1 MKWSPEP
8 WFERSDAP
16 INLTAANYDRA
27 RECVNALAG
36 VADPAE
42 DRAAKVEL
50 LETLKEARSWIV
62 DDAELA
68 IKGNYATDVWRSNH
82 KILLLRVRAAIA
94 RAEKK

>member
-1 MKWSPEP
+1 MPNKWSPEP

-42 DRAAKVEL
+42 YRAAKVEL
-50 LETLKEARSWIV
+50 VEAARAWSKALPVFEGETSPGSLRSR
-62 DDAELA
+62 L
-68 IKGNYATDVWRSNH
+68 
-82 KILLLRVRAAIA
+82 RAAIE
-94 RAEKK
+94 RIEKA

>member
-1 MKWSPEP
+1 MPNKWSPEP

-42 DRAAKVEL
+42 YRAAKVEL
-50 LETLKEARSWIV
+50 LEAAKETLARREGW
-62 DDAELA
+62 DL
-68 IKGNYATDVWRSNH
+68 K
-82 KILLLRVRAAIA
+82 LQAAIA
-94 RAEKK
+94 RVKQTGEGNNERKNTETTN

>member
-1 MKWSPEP
+1 MPNKWSPEP

-42 DRAAKVEL
+42 DRAVRVEFI
-50 LETLKEARSWIV
+50 EAARKTLAALDAMYKDKKDTHWA
-62 DDAELA
+62 DDL
-68 IKGNYATDVWRSNH
+68 
-82 KILLLRVRAAIA
+82 RAAIA